1 MRAKVEVGG
10 CCDPHRDE
18 LFKHLNAHGV
28 QTVVNYPIALPF
40 VEAHG
45 PFKPEQFPNA
55 YADKK
60 KIVLLPMVCGDH
72 PRPANRGDRSCPQVL
87 INDRR

>member
-45 PFKPEQFPNA
+45 PFKHWPEQFPNA

-60 KIVLLPMVCGDH
+60 KLCCCRCL
-72 PRPANRGDRSCPQVL
+72 RRSPATSKPT
-87 INDRR
+87 